1 MLRTSR
7 HRPLTNFWGLV
18 AQRGPWDETPIDK
31 ERLKQSK
38 IYKIG
43 GGVPDG
49 GTEHAGHGIWST
61 TINPNPQFN
70 NLPPMP
76 SPSTYAQIYNLVPGP
91 PQLPPVPGRPPIY
104 VFQNPNSEKQGTF
117 HSRTVQQRVDTD
129 SLPGEPLDPI
139 IKDIQDS
146 QIRRDLM
153 TGPLG
158 HSFDYQILPE
168 IYYKSEDPNS
178 FHPTIS
184 YDAINTDLEPANERE
199 GINGRPSTYTRGPP
213 LRKRTNRTQP
223 AALTPTIASTQ
234 VAQLLL
240 DADVA
245 LKSENSVLF
254 EIAVND
260 IVSIIDTLGLDIT
273 EQKSQI
279 KSLTYQND
287 FQEYGPEIKQI
298 ILELFQKLF
307 TLPSNL
313 YPTSQSLLEDSSA
326 GIVVRRKGA
335 TPDIKFNPSFNETY
349 TTIPEYP
356 SIPFEQQ
363 VALNS
368 QGIKVSS
375 PSSSKPPKSSTN
387 KVSKKT
393 HRFGGF
399 YGEI

>member
-7 HRPLTNFWGLV
+7 HRPLTNYWGLV
-18 AQRGPWDETPIDK
+18 QQRGPWDETPIDK

-61 TINPNPQFN
+61 TINPNPQFS

-76 SPSTYAQIYNLVPGP
+76 PPSTYAQIYNIVPGP

-104 VFQNPNSEKQGTF
+104 LFQNPDSEKQGSF
-117 HSRTVQQRVDTD
+117 HQNTIKQKVSTD
-129 SLPGEPLDPI
+129 ALPGTPLNPI
-139 IKDIQDS
+139 IKDIQDA

-178 FHPTIS
+178 YHPTIS
-184 YDAINTDLEPANERE
+184 YDAINTDLQPPNERE
-199 GINGRPSTYTRGPP
+199 GMNGRPSTYTRGPP

-223 AALTPTIASTQ
+223 EALTPTVVSTQ
-234 VAQLLL
+234 IAQLLT

-254 EIAVND
+254 QSAVND
-260 IVSIIDTLGLDIT
+260 IVSIIDTLGIDIT
-273 EQKSQI
+273 EEKSQI
-279 KSLTYQND
+279 QSLSYQTD
-287 FQEYGPEIKQI
+287 FNEYGPEIKQI
-298 ILELFQKLF
+298 IIQMFQKLF

-313 YPTSQSLLEDSSA
+313 YPTTQSPYEDSSV
-326 GIVVRRKGA
+326 GIVVRRKGT

-349 TTIPEYP
+349 TTIPTLP
-356 SIPFEQQ
+356 SISFEEQ
-363 VALNS
+363 VSLNS
-368 QGIKVSS
+368 AGIKL
-375 PSSSKPPKSSTN
+375 STTSTYN
-387 KVSKKT
+387 KTNPKVSKKT
-393 HRFGGF
+393 TNQRGF
-399 YGEI
+399 YGKI